1 MSFDRINEK
10 MDIAYKSEKE
20 GDLIDASEWNSN
32 FDEVEEK
39 FNDSVDVVNKL
50 IDSINDGTFVSL
62 ANALEQNGIPAGSVQ
77 NALEACMNHHTNKSV
92 LDSITSSDKVEYDRI
107 KKLLFDIDSI
117 TSESELVD
125 GKIPSSS
132 TSIPTS
138 ETVRKA
144 IDAKTLE
151 VGSADMTKAVYDS
164 NGDGIVDNSERLG
177 GNPPE
182 YYMEKFVPLNSVDT
196 SLNIPVNSEAVVN
209 YAMPKDAE
217 TRPMYKCYI
226 DTITYNTSPSGEKI
240 VRIYNDDTKAPLSFD
255 YEPICRLV
263 FKFSTE
269 IDPGLLNYNG
279 IRYVKDGDKYY
290 LEMYW
295 ARTNFNFPPDLLCS
309 FYLSLYK
316 SDEFTYVRELV
327 SYNLRNSANSY
338 IFSLGLNQR
347 VIDDNTSVLLSAG
360 NKMFGLKPIVALVEY
375 LKTKLSDVFAS
386 YKHTHSASDITKGK
400 LSFDNGG
407 LGDYLKSSTNK
418 LISSLGNSSE
428 SISSEH
434 HFVVQNNDD
443 ASTFSLKTIGSLID
457 SCVSLVLDKL
467 NWSTPNLT
475 VISKLVSDSNY
486 TLRNYKY
493 FKIVFMRFY
502 SKLTIPSGSWTT
514 IATVN
519 DSFSPSMIHSLT
531 INRLTNLSQIRARI
545 NGNGEIQVYSEDA
558 LKDSMVYITGFWFF

>member
-1 MSFDRINEK
+1 MSFDRINKK

-50 IDSINDGTFVSL
+50 IDSINDGTFVSFV
-62 ANALEQNGIPAGSVQ
+62 NTLEQNGIPAGSVQ

-92 LDSITSSDKVEYDRI
+92 LDSITSSDKFEYDRI
-107 KKLLFDIDSI
+107 KDILYGI
-117 TSESELVD
+117 TSVTIDNTVD
-125 GKIPSSS
+125 GRIPLLSS
-132 TSIPTS
+132 SIPTS
-138 ETVRKA
+138 EVVQKA

-151 VGSADMTKAVYDS
+151 VGSADMTKAIYDS

-177 GNPPE
+177 GHLPE

-209 YAMPKDAE
+209 YAMPKDTE

-226 DTITYNTSPSGEKI
+226 DTNTYKISPSGEKT

-269 IDPGLLNYNG
+269 THFCLLKYSG

-295 ARTNFNFPPDLLCS
+295 ARTNLNFFPNLLYS

-316 SDEFTYVRELV
+316 SDEFTFAHELV
-327 SYNLRNSANSY
+327 SYNLKDSANSY
-338 IFSLGLNQR
+338 ISSLGLIQGD
-347 VIDDNTSVLLSAG
+347 IDDSTNIPVSIGS
-360 NKMFGLKPIVALVEY
+360 NRFGLKNVSLLVKY
-375 LKTKLSDVFAS
+375 LKSKL
-386 YKHTHSASDITKGK
+386 SASDITKGK
-400 LSFDNGG
+400 LAFENGG
-407 LGDYLKSSTNK
+407 LGDDLKASTNK
-418 LISSLGNSSE
+418 LISSLGDSSE
-428 SISSEH
+428 TISSNH
-434 HFVVQNNDD
+434 RFVIQNNDD
-443 ASTFSLKTIGSLID
+443 TSTFSLKTIGSLID
-457 SCVSLVLDKL
+457 SCVSLVTEKF
-467 NWSTPNLT
+467 NWSSPNLT
-475 VISKLVSDSNY
+475 LISKLTSDSNY
-486 TLRNYKY
+486 TLRNYKQ
-493 FKIVFMRFY
+493 FGIVFMRFY

-531 INRLTNLSQIRARI
+531 INRLTNLSEIRARI
-545 NGNGEIQVYSEDA
+545 NGNGEIQVYSEDV
-558 LKDSMVYITGFWFF
+558 LKDSIVYITGFWFFD

>member
-39 FNDSVDVVNKL
+39 FNYSVDVVNKL
-50 IDSINDGTFVSL
+50 IDSINDGTFIDFV
-62 ANALEQNGIPAGSVQ
+62 NALEQNGIPAGSVQ

-92 LDSITSSDKVEYDRI
+92 LDSITSSDKFEYDRI
-107 KKLLFDIDSI
+107 KNILYGINSVTDYTIDGRIPLLSN
-117 TSESELVD
+117 
-125 GKIPSSS
+125 
-132 TSIPTS
+132 SIPTS
-138 ETVRKA
+138 EAVQKA

-151 VGSADMTKAVYDS
+151 VGSADMTKAIYDS
-164 NGDGIVDNSERLG
+164 NGDGVVDNSERLG
-177 GNPPE
+177 GKLPE

-196 SLNIPVNSEAVVN
+196 SVKTPVNSKAVVN
-209 YAMPKDAE
+209 YAMPKDTE

-226 DTITYNTSPSGEKI
+226 DTNTYKTSPSGEKI

-295 ARTNFNFPPDLLCS
+295 TRTNFNFPPDLLCS

-338 IFSLGLNQR
+338 ISSLGLNQR

-407 LGDYLKSSTNK
+407 LGDDLKSSTNK
-418 LISSLGNSSE
+418 LISSLGDSSE
-428 SISSEH
+428 TISSNH
-434 HFVVQNNDD
+434 RFVVQTNDD
-443 ASTFSLKTIGSLID
+443 TSTFSLKSISSLID
-457 SCVSLVLDKL
+457 SCVSLVTEKF
-467 NWSTPNLT
+467 NWSSPNLT
-475 VISKLVSDSNY
+475 LISKLTSDSNY
-486 TLRNYKY
+486 TLRNYKQ
-493 FKIVFMRFY
+493 FGIVFMRFY

-519 DSFSPSMIHSLT
+519 DSCSPSMIHSLT
-531 INRLTNLSQIRARI
+531 INRLTNLSPIRARI

-558 LKDSMVYITGFWFF
+558 LKDSIVYITGFWFFD

>member
-32 FDEVEEK
+32 FDEVEQK

-50 IDSINDGTFVSL
+50 VDSVNNGTFIDFV
-62 ANALEQNGIPAGSVQ
+62 NALEQNGIPAGSVQ
-77 NALEACMNHHTNKSV
+77 NALEACMNHHINKSV
-92 LDSITSSDKVEYDRI
+92 LDSITSSDKFEYDRI
-107 KKLLFDIDSI
+107 KNILYGINSVTDYTIDGRIPLLSN
-117 TSESELVD
+117 
-125 GKIPSSS
+125 
-132 TSIPTS
+132 SIPTS
-138 ETVRKA
+138 EAVQKA

-151 VGSADMTKAVYDS
+151 VGSADMTKAIYDS
-164 NGDGIVDNSERLG
+164 NGDGVVDNSERLG
-177 GNPPE
+177 GKLPE

-196 SLNIPVNSEAVVN
+196 SVKTPVNSKAVVD
-209 YAMPKDAE
+209 YAMPKDTE
-217 TRPMYKCYI
+217 TRPMYNCYV
-226 DTITYNTSPSGEKI
+226 DTTIYNISSSGVKS
-240 VRIYNDDTKAPLSFD
+240 VRIYNNDTHTLLTFD
-255 YEPICRLV
+255 YDPISRFV

-269 IDPGLLNYNG
+269 TDPCFLNYSG
-279 IRYVKDGDKYY
+279 IRSVREGDRYY

-295 ARTNFNFPPDLLCS
+295 TRDNIYFNPKLSCS
-309 FYLSLYK
+309 FYLSIYNF
-316 SDEFTYVRELV
+316 DEFTYVHEIV
-327 SYNLRNSANSY
+327 SYNLRDSANSY
-338 IFSLGLNQR
+338 ISSLGLNQR
-347 VIDDNTSVLLSAG
+347 AIDDDTSILLSAG
-360 NKMFGLKPIVALVEY
+360 NKTFGLKSIVALVEY

-407 LGDYLKSSTNK
+407 LGDDLKSSTNK
-418 LISSLGNSSE
+418 LISSLGDSSE
-428 SISSEH
+428 TISSEH

-457 SCVSLVLDKL
+457 SCVSLVTEKF
-467 NWSTPNLT
+467 NWSSPNLT
-475 VISKLVSDSNY
+475 LISKLTSDTNY
-486 TLRNYKY
+486 TLRNYKQ
-493 FKIVFMRFY
+493 FGIVFMRFY

-519 DSFSPSMIHSLT
+519 DSCSPSTIHSLT